1 MGLIKLPNLF
11 QYDGPEEENDVQGEV
26 EVTKTANKEFKNKTI
41 LVEPRAFSEAQQIAD
56 YLKAKNQVVVNF
68 KRVTSDVSKRIMD
81 FLNGIIYAIDGT
93 MQKLGPGIVLCAPKG
108 FEIEGEKTIHVRNF
122 DTAGNYSVALSKTFV
137 FDKAVPQLI
146 VSSPTQSNLITTAN
160 ITFSGKA
167 WDSYG
172 LKENDSVEIVAKK
185 GDTVEVT
192 IDGEDEAAAKTA
204 LEAFF
209 KENF

>member
-11 QYDGPEEENDVQGEV
+11 TIEGEDENDNQIET
-26 EVTKTANKEFKNKTI
+26 EINKSSNKEFKNKTI

-108 FEIEGEKTIHVRNF
+108 FEIEGNISED
-122 DTAGNYSVALSKTFV
+122 DT
-137 FDKAVPQLI
+137 
-146 VSSPTQSNLITTAN
+146 
-160 ITFSGKA
+160 
-167 WDSYG
+167 
-172 LKENDSVEIVAKK
+172 KK
-185 GDTVEVT
+185 GS
-192 IDGEDEAAAKTA
+192 K
-204 LEAFF
+204 
-209 KENF
+209 KEQDW